1 MNINEKLMN
10 IQSQLKA
17 PKSQRNA
24 FGKYNYRSQED
35 IVEALKPLLLENK
48 TTLTLSDSIELI
60 GTRFYIKATATLIDT
75 EKSEVITV
83 NAFAREEEIKK
94 GMDSSQIT
102 GSVSSYARKYALNGM
117 FCIDDTKDSDVTNEH
132 GKGTPA
138 PKKYTAPTNE
148 APQPKAKTLEELKKE
163 VIGVCE
169 ELTGANKKEVT
180 LAAIKEIS
188 GNQNPLNLKDIKTT
202 KKVLEALNKLK

>member
-75 EKSEVITV
+75 EKEEMITV

-94 GMDSSQIT
+94 GMDASQIT

-117 FCIDDTKDSDVTNEH
+117 FCIDDTKDSDATNEH
-132 GKGTPA
+132 DKST
-138 PKKYTAPTNE
+138 PKKPIEPAK
-148 APQPKAKTLEELKKE
+148 APQPKPKTLKELKDE
-163 VIGVCE
+163 VIVVCQ
-169 ELTGANKKEVT
+169 ELTDADKKEIT
-180 LAAIKEIS
+180 LATIKKIS
-188 GNQNPLNLKDIKTT
+188 GSQNPLNLKDIKTT
-202 KKVLEALNKLK
+202 GEVLAALNKLK